1 MAGGGRGHGQGP
13 FWGDL
18 VGPNPTDR
26 AKVGVKRSILV
37 EADGGPLSAVIA
49 GANVPDFK
57 LLEATLDA
65 IVIERPEPTEEAPH
79 EHLCLDK
86 GYDKEPAREVLE
98 RHRYTP
104 HIRKIGEEK
113 KDSEGEK
120 RYPARRWVVERTL
133 GWLSKCRAILVRY
146 DKKAANYLGLI
157 KVACILLWYRRRHRL
172 SLLR

>member
-1 MAGGGRGHGQGP
+1 M
-13 FWGDL
+13 
-18 VGPNPTDR
+18 
-26 AKVGVKRSILV
+26 KRSILV
-37 EADGGPLSAVIA
+37 ETDGGPLSVVIG

-65 IVIERPEPTEEAPH
+65 VVLERPAPTEQAPQ
-79 EHLCLDK
+79 HLCLDK
-86 GYDKEPAREVLE
+86 GYDKQPAREVAE
-98 RHRYTP
+98 RHGYTP

-113 KDSEGEK
+113 LDDAGEK

-146 DKKAANYLGLI
+146 EKKAANYLGLI

-172 SLLR
+172 TLLR